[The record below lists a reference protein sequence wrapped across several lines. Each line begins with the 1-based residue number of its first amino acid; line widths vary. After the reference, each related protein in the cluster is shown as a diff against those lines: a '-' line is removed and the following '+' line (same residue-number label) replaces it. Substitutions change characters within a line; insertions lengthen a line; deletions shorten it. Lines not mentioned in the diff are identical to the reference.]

1 MFEAGI
7 ISFDGLTANNVS
19 PASTDRIRTPQ
30 IERSKGGAPKIVAS
44 SVFSAARG
52 VTDCAGTDL
61 AAQPV
66 PAPRI
71 RARKR
76 R

>member
-1 MFEAGI
+1 MVDAGI

-19 PASTDRIRTPQ
+19 PVSTDRIRTPQ
-30 IERSKGGAPKIVAS
+30 IDRSKAGAPKSVES
-44 SVFSAARG
+44 SVWSAASG

-61 AAQPV
+61 VAQPV
-66 PAPRI
+66 PAPKV
-71 RARKR
+71 RATKR